1 MSARAVAVVTAA
13 AGAGIGGAVARRLA
27 NDGYD
32 VAVTDKH
39 VGRGKKLADELAE
52 IHSRPFS
59 AWGLDVADPEAV
71 TAVFDEIRAHYGRID
86 VLVNNAGFSVSSPVV
101 ELSIEDWKRCIDIDL
116 NGTFYCTKAALP
128 AMIEQGAGN
137 IVNLSST
144 AAWEAIPDHGSAYSA
159 AKAGILAL
167 TRVAASE
174 VGRHG
179 IRVNA
184 IAPGLIYNEFLRK
197 IYPDEFFE
205 GFASRRTFLGRLG
218 RPEDIA
224 NMVAFL
230 VSDQASYVTGEVYG
244 VSGGTAPHA

>member
-1 MSARAVAVVTAA
+1 MSGAPVAIVTAA
-13 AGAGIGGAVARRLA
+13 AGAGIGSAIARRLA
-27 NDGYD
+27 DDGFE

-39 VGRGKKLADELAE
+39 GPRSQAVADELSTA
-52 IHSRPFS
+52 HGRSFS
-59 AWGLDVADPEAV
+59 AWELDVSEPDDV
-71 TAVFDEIRAHYGRID
+71 HCVFKDIRARFGRLD
-86 VLVNNAGFSVSSPVV
+86 VLVNNAGFSVSAPVV
-101 ELSIEDWKRCIDIDL
+101 DLSIEDWNKCMHIDL
-116 NGTFYCTKAALP
+116 SGTFYCMKAVLP
-128 AMIEQGAGN
+128 TMIEQRAGS

-144 AAWEAIPDHGSAYSA
+144 AAWESIPDHGSAYSA
-159 AKAGILAL
+159 AKAGVLAL

-184 IAPGLIYNEFLRK
+184 IAPGLIYNDFLRR
-197 IYPDEFFE
+197 IYPDDFFD
-205 GFASRRTFLGRLG
+205 GFAARRTFLGRLG

-230 VSDQASYVTGEVYG
+230 VSDQASYVTGEVFG

>member
-1 MSARAVAVVTAA
+1 MTDERIALVTAA
-13 AGAGIGGAVARRLA
+13 AGAGIGSAVARRLA
-27 NDGYD
+27 ADGMT
-32 VAVTDKH
+32 VVVTDRH
-39 VGRGKKLADELAE
+39 ERRARELAE
-52 IHSRPFS
+52 ELAAEHGRPM
-59 AWGLDVADPEAV
+59 AHRELDVADAAMVEHVMGGVV
-71 TAVFDEIRAHYGRID
+71 TELGGID

-101 ELSIEDWKRCIDIDL
+101 DLAVEDWLRCIDIDL
-116 NGTFYCTKAALP
+116 NGTFYCTKFALP
-128 AMIEQGAGN
+128 SMIERGGGA

-159 AKAGILAL
+159 AKAAVLAL
-167 TRVAASE
+167 TRVTASE

-184 IAPGLIYNEFLRK
+184 VAPGLIYNEFLRK
-197 IYPDEFFE
+197 IYPDDFFE
-205 GFASRRTFLGRLG
+205 GFANRRTFLGRLG

-224 NMVAFL
+224 NVISFL